1 MELRL
6 SPRLKAVSEC
16 VPQGSRLLD
25 IGSDHA
31 YLPIFLLQNHQL
43 DFAVASEVAAG
54 PYEAALKNMTEY
66 GLADKAAVRLAD
78 GLAALDASDQISVVS
93 ICGMGGR
100 LITSILE
107 AGKQKLAPVSR
118 LILQPNNCED
128 TVRSWLA
135 ANSFLLK
142 DEKLIK
148 DSQKF
153 YEILVAEPGKMELS
167 SQDLRF
173 GPILRREQ
181 PAVFK
186 EKWLTEL
193 RKLETVL
200 SELPEEH
207 TERAVV
213 SQKIKAIKEVVN
225 ESK

>member
-6 SPRLKAVSEC
+6 SPRLKAVSEF

-66 GLADKAAVRLAD
+66 GLADKGAVRLAD
-78 GLAALDASDQISVVS
+78 GLAALDASDRISVVS

-107 AGKQKLAPVSR
+107 AGKQEIAPISR

-135 ANSFLLK
+135 ANGFLLK
-142 DEKLIK
+142 AEKLIK
-148 DSQKF
+148 DNQKF
-153 YEILVAEPGKMELS
+153 YEILVAEPGEMELS
-167 SQDLRF
+167 SKDLRF
-173 GPILRREQ
+173 GPILSREQ
-181 PAVFK
+181 PAMFK
-186 EKWLTEL
+186 ERWLTEL

-207 TERAVV
+207 VERAAV